1 MQDKITQLDFTSY
14 TREKSQ
20 AEASFLDKDFFEM
33 LFPFS
38 R

>member
-20 AEASFLDKDFFEM
+20 AEASFLHKDFFEM